1 MADGGAGFGDFDRPG
16 PGNAAPQK
24 IVPVRRTYNRWVA
37 NQTLE
42 DYALRFTAKG
52 ARRWS
57 PLRVANT
64 ALGSISFLALEA
76 IGAAITLGYGAT
88 NAIYAILA
96 VGALIFATGLPI
108 SYYAARYGVDIDLL
122 TRGAG
127 FGYIGS
133 TITSLI
139 YASFTFIFFALEA
152 VILAMALEM
161 LTGLPLWLGYIVGS
175 LVAIPL
181 VTHGITGISR
191 FQLWTQPLWLV
202 LHVAPFLFV
211 AVQDPGSFARWLDHA
226 GPVPERGHGFDLMLF
241 GAAASVVF
249 SLVAQIGEQVD
260 FLRFLPPP
268 AGKGRRGRVA
278 WWAALLAAG
287 PGWILLGVVKL
298 LAGSFLVVFAL
309 DHGVPADQ
317 AAEPTR
323 MYLAAFGQF
332 VAHPQVALVLT
343 ALFVIVSQMKIN
355 VTNAYAGSIAW
366 SNFFSRL
373 THSHPGR
380 VVWLVFNVAIALMLM
395 EMGIYHAI
403 EQILGLYS
411 NIAVAWVGALVADL
425 VVNKP
430 LGLSP
435 PHIEFKR
442 AHLYDINPVGVGAML
457 IASVLS
463 VAAFSGL
470 FGAVAQVLSPF
481 IALAVA
487 FVTAPLIAWATGGR
501 HYIAR
506 SSPPAAG
513 PARCRVCEL
522 VFEPEDM
529 AQCPAYGGAICS
541 LCCSLD
547 ARCHDLCKT
556 GARFPEQVLA
566 ALGAV
571 APQRVVA
578 RLNSRLGHY
587 IALVLAL
594 AAVTGVVLWLVF
606 QQTVAG
612 IGVERAVVSAIL
624 WKVFLV
630 LVLIIG
636 VAAWLFVL
644 AQESRRVAEEESR
657 RQTELL
663 VREIE
668 AHERTDAQ
676 LQRAKE
682 AAEAANLAKSRYV
695 VGISHELRAPLNAIF
710 GYAQLLER
718 DPTIPDHRQNA
729 VRVIRRSVE
738 HLSGLID
745 GLLDISKI
753 EAGRLQLHREEVR
766 IHAFLAQIMDM
777 FRLQAEAKGIAF
789 RFEPPDGLP
798 AVVHTDESRLR
809 QILINLLSNAIKFT
823 DRGHVAVRVRYRGQV
838 AEVEVEDSGAGIP
851 KEDLARIFDPFV
863 RSRGTGRPD
872 VPGMGLGLTI
882 TKLLV
887 EVMGGGISVTS
898 EVGRG
903 SVFRVKILLS
913 EVMAPKRV
921 LPSGGRITGYE
932 GPRLTVLVADDDATH
947 RDLVAQFLTPL
958 GFTVLAA
965 EDGERCLEMA
975 AETRPDLVL
984 LDITMPR
991 RNGWEVAR
999 ALRAAGSAAG
1009 IVMVSANAGEMRP
1022 GGQPGD
1028 DHDAFACKPLDVS
1041 RLLTLVHDVTGVVW
1055 VRTPDALPA
1064 SALPAP
1070 QAGSFHPDHVPP
1082 PHHLDDLMELGRI
1095 GYVRGIQAKLEEL
1108 AHLHPEAGTFID
1120 LLRQHVRD
1128 FALNRFMA
1136 TLEAHRRH
1144 DG

>member
-1 MADGGAGFGDFDRPG
+1 MADGGVRIATLDRPVAG
-16 PGNAAPQK
+16 RAAPQK

-57 PLRVANT
+57 CWRVANT

-76 IGAAITLGYGAT
+76 IGGAITLGYGAS
-88 NAIYAILA
+88 NAVWAILA
-96 VGALIFATGLPI
+96 VGLLIFATGLPI
-108 SYYAARYGVDIDLL
+108 SFYAARYGVDIDLL

-161 LTGLPLWLGYIVGS
+161 LTGLPPYLGYLVAS

-181 VTHGITGISR
+181 VTYGITGISR
-191 FQLWTQPLWLV
+191 FQLWTQPVWLL
-202 LHVAPFLFV
+202 LHAAPFLFV
-211 AVQDPGSFARWLDHA
+211 LLNDPGSVDRWLAHA
-226 GPVPERGHGFDLMLF
+226 GPQPQRGQGFDLVLF
-241 GAAASVVF
+241 GAAATVVF

-260 FLRFLPPP
+260 FLRFLPPRSR
-268 AGKGRRGRVA
+268 AGRVA
-278 WWAALLAAG
+278 WWGALLAAG
-287 PGWILLGVVKL
+287 PGWILLGTVKL
-298 LAGSFLVVFAL
+298 LAGSFLVVLAL
-309 DHGVPADQ
+309 DHGVPAGE
-317 AAEPTR
+317 AAEPTQ
-323 MYLAAFGQF
+323 MYLVAFRQF
-332 VAHPQVALVLT
+332 VADPNIAIVLT
-343 ALFVIVSQMKIN
+343 ALFVIVSQLKIN

-380 VVWLVFNVAIALMLM
+380 VVWLVFNVAIALLLM
-395 EMGIYHAI
+395 EMGIYDAI
-403 EQILGLYS
+403 EQILALYS

-442 AHLYDINPVGVGAML
+442 AHLYDINPVGVGAMG
-457 IASVLS
+457 IASLSS

-470 FGAVAQVLSPF
+470 FGGTAQVLSPF
-481 IALAVA
+481 IALTVA

-501 HYIAR
+501 YYIAR
-506 SSPPAAG
+506 SSAVGAG
-513 PARCRVCEL
+513 PTRCRLCEL

-556 GARFPEQVLA
+556 GARIPDQVLGF
-566 ALGAV
+566 LSAV
-571 APQRVVA
+571 APARIVA

-587 IALVLAL
+587 LALVLVMS
-594 AAVTGVVLWLVF
+594 AVTGAVLWVVF
-606 QQTVAG
+606 QQAVTG
-612 IGVERAVVSAIL
+612 IEVDPAVVSAIL

-630 LVLIIG
+630 LVLVIG
-636 VAAWLFVL
+636 VVVWLFVL

-695 VGISHELRAPLNAIF
+695 VGISHEIRAPLNAIF

-718 DPTIPDHRQNA
+718 DPTIPEHRQNA

-766 IHAFLAQIMDM
+766 IHDFLAQIMDM
-777 FRLQAEAKGIAF
+777 FRLQAAAKGIGFHFA
-789 RFEPPDGLP
+789 PPEGLP

-823 DRGHVAVRVRYRGQV
+823 DSGQVSVRVRCRSQV
-838 AEVEVEDSGAGIP
+838 AEFEIADTGAGIAP
-851 KEDLARIFDPFV
+851 EDLQRIFEPFV
-863 RSRGTGRPD
+863 RARTEGRPAA
-872 VPGMGLGLTI
+872 PGMGLGLTI
-882 TKLLV
+882 TKLLA
-887 EVMGGGISVTS
+887 EVMGGEISVESTP
-898 EVGRG
+898 GKG
-903 SVFRVKILLS
+903 SVFRVKVLLS
-913 EVMAPKRV
+913 EVMAPRQ
-921 LPSGGRITGYE
+921 PASSRGRITGYE
-932 GPRLTVLVADDDATH
+932 GPRRTVLVADDDPAH
-947 RDLVAQFLTPL
+947 RDAVTQLLTPL
-958 GFTVLAA
+958 GLTVFTA
-965 EDGERCLEMA
+965 EDGGRCLEIA
-975 AETRPDLVL
+975 AAMPPDVVL
-984 LDITMPR
+984 LDIQMPR
-991 RNGWEVAR
+991 MDGWAVAR
-999 ALRAAGSAAG
+999 ALREAGSTAA

-1022 GGQPGD
+1022 GGTPTD
-1028 DHDAFACKPLDVS
+1028 PHDGFVSKPFDLNRLLDVLHAAAGIVWTRAAPPPS
-1041 RLLTLVHDVTGVVW
+1041 GPVAGTGGF
-1055 VRTPDALPA
+1055 RAE
-1064 SALPAP
+1064 
-1070 QAGSFHPDHVPP
+1070 HVPP
-1082 PHHLDDLMELGRI
+1082 PRALDDLLELGRI
-1095 GYVRGIQAKLEEL
+1095 GYVRGIQTKLDEL
-1108 AHLHPEAGTFID
+1108 SHLHPECAPFID
-1120 LLRQHVRD
+1120 HLRQHVRD

-1136 TLEAHRRH
+1136 SVEAGRHH